1 MENQR
6 MRFGFCEKSSRSGIL
21 RVRGGVVLAVI
32 FGALL
37 LANTSRAQTG
47 ASSDLPSEMPA
58 TFTPISTSFD
68 YVKRDVMIPMRDGVK
83 LHTVIV
89 VPKGAKNAPILLT
102 RTPYNATAQTS
113 SESSHMGPV
122 LNGHDN
128 FPDVTVEG

>member
-21 RVRGGVVLAVI
+21 RIRGGVVLAVI
-32 FGALL
+32 LGALL
-37 LANTSRAQTG
+37 FAKTSRGQTG
-47 ASSDLPSEMPA
+47 ASSDLPSETPA
-58 TFTPISTSFD
+58 TFTPVTTSFD

-102 RTPYNATAQTS
+102 RTPYNASKRTARNDS
-113 SESSHMGPV
+113 PHMLAILPLFDELFAADGY
-122 LNGHDN
+122 
-128 FPDVTVEG
+128 